1 MVEGIAAARSFVGM
15 SVIPSGSRRYS
26 SIRGAA
32 WVAVTIGCVVLP
44 APSAAAQ
51 SAAQSPSPSR
61 AVSCLDTLSM
71 AGAIPNVVYVHAMVA
86 DSTDARLA
94 EMADVFAQ
102 SVAQRL
108 RQMFSP
114 HSDTLPS
121 GAPIIGWRDVRPP
134 APQVRVRLVR
144 NSPPRFDLAASSTN
158 IVGGEMLLRAA
169 HVAQDDGE
177 GVFWP
182 GDTPGDSLTFR
193 VGFSESRSGTLEPA
207 RSLRT
212 AFPVFYVMAP
222 PETPVGRT
230 SSSAPPYPANSRNIG
245 ATGVVI
251 VQFEVDSTGH
261 VMPATIREVWSSTQ
275 PRPKGQLLDA
285 YNEFLHTVVAWLPTA
300 EFTPAR
306 IGSCAVPQ
314 LVQQPFTFDIR

>member
-1 MVEGIAAARSFVGM
+1 MPAIS
-15 SVIPSGSRRYS
+15 SGSRRYL

-32 WVAVTIGCVVLP
+32 WLTAVFSCVALC

-51 SAAQSPSPSR
+51 IAAQSATQSPPQSR
-61 AVSCLDTLSM
+61 QVSCLDTLSM

-86 DSTDARLA
+86 DSTDVRLA

-114 HSDTLPS
+114 RGDTLPS
-121 GAPIIGWRDVRPP
+121 GAPIIGWRDVRSP

-144 NSPPRFDLAASSTN
+144 NSPPRFDLGASRTN

-169 HVAQDDGE
+169 RVAQDDGE

-182 GDTPGDSLTFR
+182 GDAPGDSLTFR
-193 VGFSESRSGTLEPA
+193 VGFSESRTGTIEPA
-207 RSLRT
+207 QSVRT

-222 PETPVGRT
+222 PETPIGRT
-230 SSSAPPYPANSRNIG
+230 SNSGPPYPIHLRDIG

-275 PRPKGQLLDA
+275 PRPKGELLDA
-285 YNEFLHTVVAWLPTA
+285 YNEFLHTVVAWLPSA
-300 EFTPAR
+300 QFTPAR
-306 IGSCAVPQ
+306 IGTCAVPQ
-314 LVQQPFTFDIR
+314 LVQQPFTFDIH